1 MKKDEEDISRFM
13 RLVKKY
19 TELTEMTPE
28 VVRTFIDKILIH
40 KRQSDKQRSQEVEII
55 YNCVGGIP
63 EIES

>member
-1 MKKDEEDISRFM
+1 M
-13 RLVKKY
+13 KKY
-19 TELTEMTPE
+19 TELTELTPE

-55 YNCVGGIP
+55 YNCVGVIP